1 MTMKKKLTVTTLAA
15 SIMFASIAGLPLSE
29 QGLANKLGI
38 TAGIA
43 SAATVS
49 TTSYLDQVNALH
61 TELAKD
67 ESGIA
72 SIRTLRD
79 YVKEHP
85 VTDKDQQYALT
96 KEVWDKI
103 KIKAPSI
110 QYDAIYQLISGLELF
125 YDETGTSI
133 EALLSN
139 GDYRDAISELFT
151 SVGLE
156 GIDHPDGLK
165 KSDVE
170 LFQSAAMTALNN
182 KTSELLIAA
191 ASAFASGNADAL
203 KAEINE
209 IVTTDVVAA
218 NSGLLISKLLTAYGI
233 TLSDL
238 NTVQNRIANYID
250 AASNSTVAHD
260 ARTAIESAGLRYI
273 LKDKIQYTKAAGSTT
288 SSEKPLLK
296 VVYGSLEFTFPSDSF
311 EWSAPVGSGI
321 RYDEAT
327 SAFVLTGNT
336 DAVAKVEARDSNFGL
351 LLYISDDNHLV
362 SLKVP
367 TGGNTD
373 GNSSG
378 STGGGPVTPDPGT
391 VDLNNLAKELE
402 GASEEK
408 KQEIFQ
414 KAQEAV
420 KNALQELA
428 TLDLSKSIKVE
439 GDTAKPTLNV
449 TELADKVKE
458 IGAKAKVLNDQ
469 LKQLNPNATVEKI
482 QLKLDFGSITAKTTE
497 IPLGKALLDAAI
509 ANGVNTV
516 AISMNGLSLGVS
528 PTEFGAD
535 TSLKVT
541 NQDSKVATSATQLP
555 VAAGVYEFEFTA
567 GGTHISNFNTPVE
580 VTIPVPNGSKFD
592 TELLSLA
599 KIVDGKLEFYGG
611 SYENGVLNALRT
623 GFSTYTVVENKVE
636 FGDTASVKAW
646 AGRQIQVAASKGI
659 LEGRADQSFVPN
671 GQVTR
676 AEFAKM
682 IVKTFSLESATATEN
697 FTDVNDSDWFKV
709 YVASAVKNGIVNG
722 KEAGKFDPNGNIT
735 RAEMAVMSS
744 RALALKGISLSPAKV
759 DEALKGFT
767 DVNAINAS
775 LKSGVALA
783 ASEGI
788 VIGEEGNVFNPNANS
803 TRAQAAVVIYRLL
816 NK

>member
-38 TAGIA
+38 TAGVA
-43 SAATVS
+43 SADTASLQDT
-49 TTSYLDQVNALH
+49 L
-61 TELAKD
+61 
-67 ESGIA
+67 SG
-72 SIRTLRD
+72 LRD
-79 YVKEHP
+79 ELSRDTQGFADTKAARDIIAAHTFTP
-85 VTDKDQQYALT
+85 VEMQDLLGNVWTKLQYAGVDVTPLF
-96 KEVWDKI
+96 
-103 KIKAPSI
+103 
-110 QYDAIYQLISGLELF
+110 QLINGLDLF
-125 YDETGTSI
+125 YDDAGTTI
-133 EALLSN
+133 NALLSN
-139 GDYRDAISELFT
+139 GDIRNAISALFDFDGAT
-151 SVGLE
+151 TLTKQDV
-156 GIDHPDGLK
+156 IDYQ
-165 KSDVE
+165 V
-170 LFQSAAMTALNN
+170 AALNVLREN
-182 KTSELLIAA
+182 KLQLLAKVAEAFSNDGSSDPIK
-191 ASAFASGNADAL
+191 SALND
-203 KAEINE
+203 
-209 IVTTDVVAA
+209 IVTVQMPQD
-218 NSGLLISKLLTAYGI
+218 LLISKFLTHYEI
-233 TLSDL
+233 TLGDL
-238 NTVQNRIANYID
+238 NQAQNNIAD
-250 AASNSTVAHD
+250 ALGAKAIS
-260 ARTAIESAGLRYI
+260 ARTAIESAGIRYL
-273 LKDKIQYTKAAGSTT
+273 LKDKIVYEAGATT
-288 SSEKPLLK
+288 SS
-296 VVYGSLEFTFPSDSF
+296 S
-311 EWSAPVGSGI
+311 
-321 RYDEAT
+321 
-327 SAFVLTGNT
+327 
-336 DAVAKVEARDSNFGL
+336 VEAGTLSVFGINLNSYLSWGAVGNGVKFENNKLVLSGVNSASGVIQARSKKFDL
-351 LLYISDDNHLV
+351 LLYISDSQTLTA
-362 SLKVP
+362 P
-367 TGGNTD
+367 TTDTNT
-373 GNSSG
+373 NPG
-378 STGGGPVTPDPGT
+378 SGGGAPVTDASGKAAE
-391 VDLNNLAKELE
+391 DLKNLQKDLE

-449 TELADKVKE
+449 TELANKMKE
-458 IGAKAKVLNDQ
+458 IAAKAKVLNDQ

-509 ANGVNTV
+509 ANGVDTV
-516 AISMNGLSLGVS
+516 AISMNGLTLGVS

-541 NQDSKVATSATQLP
+541 NQDTKVATSATQLP
-555 VAAGVYEFEFTA
+555 VAAGVYEFEFTS

-611 SYENGVLNALRT
+611 SYEDGVLNALRT

-671 GQVTR
+671 GLVTR

-744 RALALKGISLSPAKV
+744 RALALKGISLSTAKV

-767 DVNAINAS
+767 DVAAINAS

>member
-38 TAGIA
+38 TAGVA
-43 SAATVS
+43 SADS
-49 TTSYLDQVNALH
+49 PSFQDKLDGLRV
-61 TELAKD
+61 ELAKD
-67 ESGIA
+67 AEGLAAVKATRDQIA
-72 SIRTLRD
+72 AAVLANEIT
-79 YVKEHP
+79 
-85 VTDKDQQYALT
+85 KDEMKSLLGNIWT
-96 KEVWDKI
+96 NISNKGVSVDV
-103 KIKAPSI
+103 
-110 QYDAIYQLISGLELF
+110 DAIFELINGLDLF
-125 YDETGTSI
+125 YDDAADTI
-133 EALLSN
+133 DNLLKK
-139 GDYRDAISELFT
+139 
-151 SVGLE
+151 E
-156 GIDHPDGLK
+156 GIREAIDALFA
-165 KSDVE
+165 DVE
-170 LFQSAAMTALNN
+170 GANTLTKQSVIDFQDASLTALKNN
-182 KTSELLIAA
+182 KLELL
-191 ASAFASGNADAL
+191 ASVAVAFSDEGSSQDIKKAL
-203 KAEINE
+203 HKVITKEIL
-209 IVTTDVVAA
+209 TKD
-218 NSGLLISKLLTAYGI
+218 LPISNFLEHYTI
-233 TLSDL
+233 TLGDL
-238 NTVQNRIANYID
+238 NDAQNRIATRLGDQAKI
-250 AASNSTVAHD
+250 
-260 ARTAIESAGLRYI
+260 ARTAIESAGIRYLLSSDFKLEDLDSSSTVYQPTLSI
-273 LKDKIQYTKAAGSTT
+273 YTV
-288 SSEKPLLK
+288 PLNPYLIWSK
-296 VVYGSLEFTFPSDSF
+296 QSGTGVRF
-311 EWSAPVGSGI
+311 ESGKLLLDGANTGSGVI
-321 RYDEAT
+321 Q
-327 SAFVLTGNT
+327 
-336 DAVAKVEARDSNFGL
+336 ARDSKFGL
-351 LLYISDDNHLV
+351 LLYISPTLTLTKTDD
-362 SLKVP
+362 STP
-367 TGGNTD
+367 TGGNT
-373 GNSSG
+373 GG
-378 STGGGPVTPDPGT
+378 SPVTNDQT
-391 VDLNNLAKELE
+391 TKELNDLKDQLAN
-402 GASEEK
+402 ASEEK

-420 KNALQELA
+420 KNELQELA
-428 TLDLSKSIKVE
+428 TLDLNKSIKVE
-439 GDTAKPTLNV
+439 GDTAKPTLDV
-449 TELADKVKE
+449 AELANKMKE
-458 IGAKAKVLNDQ
+458 IAAKAKELNDQ

-482 QLKLDFGSITAKTTE
+482 QLKLDFGSISAKTTE

-509 ANGVNTV
+509 ANGVDTV
-516 AISMNGLSLGVS
+516 AISMNGLTLGVN
-528 PTEFGAD
+528 PNEFGAD

-541 NQDSKVATSATQLP
+541 NQDTKVATSATQLP
-555 VAAGVYEFEFTA
+555 VAAGVYEFEFTS

-671 GQVTR
+671 GLVTR

-682 IVKTFSLESATATEN
+682 IVKTFSLESASATEN

-767 DVNAINAS
+767 DVTAINAS

>member
-38 TAGIA
+38 TAGVA
-43 SAATVS
+43 SASEV
-49 TTSYLDQVNALH
+49 LDRLNGLH
-61 TELAKD
+61 DELARDTQGLANVKATRD
-67 ESGIA
+67 NIA
-72 SIRTLRD
+72 AHTFTDAEMKAILGPVWTKIAAKVNDKHLTVD
-79 YVKEHP
+79 VNYVF
-85 VTDKDQQYALT
+85 DLFNSLD
-96 KEVWDKI
+96 
-103 KIKAPSI
+103 
-110 QYDAIYQLISGLELF
+110 LF
-125 YDETGTSI
+125 YDGSGTAIEDLINNEDVRTAVNTLFKAVDLPIIGEVGGLSKQSIVEFQNKAI
-133 EALLSN
+133 EALENDSN
-139 GDYRDAISELFT
+139 QNTLKLG
-151 SVGLE
+151 VLE
-156 GIDHPDGLK
+156 
-165 KSDVE
+165 
-170 LFQSAAMTALNN
+170 
-182 KTSELLIAA
+182 
-191 ASAFASGNADAL
+191 AFATKSLDP
-203 KAEINE
+203 I
-209 IVTTDVVAA
+209 VVA
-218 NSGLLISKLLTAYGI
+218 
-233 TLSDL
+233 L
-238 NTVQNRIANYID
+238 NTVVRQNVLTEELPLSKFLSLYNIGLEDLNEIQNNVADYFTVNNPSQGEQAKL
-250 AASNSTVAHD
+250 AAKAV
-260 ARTAIESAGLRYI
+260 ISAGLRNV
-273 LKDKIQYTKAAGSTT
+273 LEDKIIYTPGTTT
-288 SSEKPLLK
+288 STSVEH
-296 VVYGSLEFTFPSDSF
+296 GSLSVLGLPVDSF
-311 EWSAPVGSGI
+311 IDWSLHSGTGVKYEGGKLVLDGVNSGSGI
-321 RYDEAT
+321 IQ
-327 SAFVLTGNT
+327 
-336 DAVAKVEARDSNFGL
+336 ARDSEFEL
-351 LLYISDDNHLV
+351 LLYISPTLSLTKTDD
-362 SLKVP
+362 STP
-367 TGGNTD
+367 TGGGGSPVNTND
-373 GNSSG
+373 E
-378 STGGGPVTPDPGT
+378 TT
-391 VDLNNLAKELE
+391 KELNALKDQLAN
-402 GASEEK
+402 ASEEK
-408 KQEIFQ
+408 KQEVFQ

-420 KNALQELA
+420 ANAIRELA
-428 TLDLSKSIKVE
+428 TLDLSALIKVE

-449 TELADKVKE
+449 TELASKMKD
-458 IGAKAKVLNDQ
+458 IAAKAKALNDQ
-469 LKQLNPNATVEKI
+469 LKQLNPNAAVEKI
-482 QLKLDFGSITAKTTE
+482 QLKLDFGSISAKTTE

-509 ANGVNTV
+509 ANGVDTV
-516 AISMNGLSLGVS
+516 AISMNGLTLGVS

-535 TSLKVT
+535 TTLKVT
-541 NQDSKVATSATQLP
+541 NQDTKVATSATQLP
-555 VAAGVYEFEFTA
+555 VAAGVYEFEFTS
-567 GGTHISNFNTPVE
+567 GGTNISNFNTPVE

-671 GQVTR
+671 GLVTR

-767 DVNAINAS
+767 DVTAINAS

>member
-38 TAGIA
+38 TAGVA
-43 SAATVS
+43 SAATPSLQDKLEGLRV
-49 TTSYLDQVNALH
+49 
-61 TELAKD
+61 ELAKD
-67 ESGIA
+67 DDGLTA
-72 SIRTLRD
+72 VKATRD
-79 YVKEHP
+79 LVAGAVAKNEITTDDMKVLLGNVWSKFSDVDVDVKAIF
-85 VTDKDQQYALT
+85 AL
-96 KEVWDKI
+96 I
-103 KIKAPSI
+103 N
-110 QYDAIYQLISGLELF
+110 GLDLF
-125 YDETGTSI
+125 YDESGEAINALLNDSHVKPAIDAIFTKVPGGKTLTKADVIAFQDAALQAMASEQNQNKLLESVGKVFLLGGTSQDI
-133 EALLSN
+133 KDTLS
-139 GDYRDAISELFT
+139 T
-151 SVGLE
+151 
-156 GIDHPDGLK
+156 
-165 KSDVE
+165 
-170 LFQSAAMTALNN
+170 
-182 KTSELLIAA
+182 
-191 ASAFASGNADAL
+191 
-203 KAEINE
+203 
-209 IVTTDVVAA
+209 IVDNDILTQK
-218 NSGLLISKLLTAYGI
+218 LLISNFLKFYEISLG
-233 TLSDL
+233 DL
-238 NTVQNRIANYID
+238 NAVQNRVANKIGPTAIA
-250 AASNSTVAHD
+250 
-260 ARTAIESAGLRYI
+260 ARTAIESAGIRY
-273 LKDKIQYTKAAGSTT
+273 
-288 SSEKPLLK
+288 LLAEE
-296 VVYGSLEFTFPSDSF
+296 LTPSDLDSSSAVYEPKLSVF
-311 EWSAPVGSGI
+311 SVSLNPYLIWSQQSGTNVKFVGGKLVLDGANTGSG
-321 RYDEAT
+321 
-327 SAFVLTGNT
+327 VLQ
-336 DAVAKVEARDSNFGL
+336 ARDSKFGL
-351 LLYISDDNHLV
+351 LLYISPKLTLTKTDDSNT
-362 SLKVP
+362 
-367 TGGNTD
+367 TGG
-373 GNSSG
+373 
-378 STGGGPVTPDPGT
+378 GGGPVTTNDET
-391 VDLNNLAKELE
+391 TKELNALKDQLAN
-402 GASEEK
+402 ASEEK

-449 TELADKVKE
+449 TELAGKMKE
-458 IGAKAKVLNDQ
+458 IAAKAKVLNDQ
-469 LKQLNPNATVEKI
+469 LKQLNPNAAVEKV

-516 AISMNGLSLGVS
+516 AISMNGLTLGVS

-541 NQDSKVATSATQLP
+541 NQDTKVATNATQLP
-555 VAAGVYEFEFTA
+555 VAAGVYEFEFTS
-567 GGTHISNFNTPVE
+567 GGTNISNFNTPVE

-671 GQVTR
+671 GLVTR

-682 IVKTFSLESATATEN
+682 IVKTFSLESASATEN

-722 KEAGKFDPNGNIT
+722 KEGGKFDPNGNIT

-744 RALALKGISLSPAKV
+744 RALALKGVSLSPAKV

-767 DVNAINAS
+767 DVTAINAS

>member
-38 TAGIA
+38 TAGVA
-43 SAATVS
+43 SAATS
-49 TTSYLDQVNALH
+49 SLQVKLEGLRV
-61 TELAKD
+61 ELAKD
-67 ESGIA
+67 DDGLKA
-72 SIRTLRD
+72 VKATRD
-79 YVKEHP
+79 LVAGAVAKNEITTDDMKVLLGNVWSKFSDVDVDVKAIF
-85 VTDKDQQYALT
+85 AL
-96 KEVWDKI
+96 I
-103 KIKAPSI
+103 N
-110 QYDAIYQLISGLELF
+110 GLDLF
-125 YDETGTSI
+125 YDESGEAINALLNDSHVKPAIDAIFTKVPGGKTLTKADVIAFQDAALQAMASEQNQNELLESVGKVFLLGGTSQDI
-133 EALLSN
+133 KDTLS
-139 GDYRDAISELFT
+139 T
-151 SVGLE
+151 
-156 GIDHPDGLK
+156 
-165 KSDVE
+165 
-170 LFQSAAMTALNN
+170 
-182 KTSELLIAA
+182 
-191 ASAFASGNADAL
+191 
-203 KAEINE
+203 
-209 IVTTDVVAA
+209 IVDNDILTQ
-218 NSGLLISKLLTAYGI
+218 NLLISNFLKFYEISLG
-233 TLSDL
+233 DL
-238 NTVQNRIANYID
+238 NAVQNRVANKIGPTAIA
-250 AASNSTVAHD
+250 
-260 ARTAIESAGLRYI
+260 ARTAIESAGIRY
-273 LKDKIQYTKAAGSTT
+273 
-288 SSEKPLLK
+288 LLAEE
-296 VVYGSLEFTFPSDSF
+296 LTPSDLDSSSAVYEPKLSVF
-311 EWSAPVGSGI
+311 SVSLNPYLIWSQQSGTNVKFVGGKLVLDGANTGSG
-321 RYDEAT
+321 
-327 SAFVLTGNT
+327 VLQ
-336 DAVAKVEARDSNFGL
+336 ARDSKFGL
-351 LLYISDDNHLV
+351 LLYISPKLTLTKTYDGDGN
-362 SLKVP
+362 
-367 TGGNTD
+367 TGGNT
-373 GNSSG
+373 GG
-378 STGGGPVTPDPGT
+378 STGGVPAVTPDPGT
-391 VDLNNLAKELE
+391 VDLGNLAKELV

-449 TELADKVKE
+449 TELAGKMKE
-458 IGAKAKVLNDQ
+458 IAEKAKVLNDQ
-469 LKQLNPNATVEKI
+469 LKQLNPNAPVEKI

-541 NQDSKVATSATQLP
+541 NQDTKVATSATQLP
-555 VAAGVYEFEFTA
+555 VAAGVYEFEFTS
-567 GGTHISNFNTPVE
+567 GGTKISNFNTPVE

-671 GQVTR
+671 GLVTR

-767 DVNAINAS
+767 DVNAISSS